1 MGSTQDEINDAIK
14 NGTLDDIRSFA
25 ELHKRRQ
32 NFETQLELLPDIHHR
47 GRLAF
52 DTAIDVNVPESIKA
66 GVPVVFV
73 LQRVLDAIG
82 ALYDENT
89 RRNAESVPE
98 RESTVEHESPVKD
111 ATPSERPDNQNEQPR
126 EQSHKMEEV
135 IESRE
140 LLDFDEPDSAEE
152 QFYASES
159 DYGKP
164 SKGKGKLKRGR
175 KKTKDIEAARIAI
188 AVEARQK
195 RMRLTHST
203 PNSDAKNPKR
213 HLFGLNSELGDTSAT
228 LSPTPSSPTAKSRK
242 TQNSLAAS
250 PRLHTRSRLSAVST
264 ALYASSSTRL
274 MNKQQAENTPSK
286 PPANLPPSIKDSTTP
301 TDPPSLIVKLKTRKP
316 SAPNP
321 IHVSGPNH
329 HPKRRRPP
337 KPYKSAEVVDSD
349 DEGEEI
355 KEEAPAKSIK
365 ETKRATRKSTSK
377 TTSKL
382 KTLVFGRKEEV
393 AVDLNDAVDVETA
406 DPEPISRN
414 GTTRETRQTRS
425 GMTTRGKQPTN
436 LSKAKQDANKPKPP
450 TPSVRKMREKAP
462 VAPRPKRNTTTRSR
476 RSAMFSPFEL
486 FEPPPVETA
495 MPVEENVFSDTWSDT
510 AVLPHSPSPPL
521 IADSPDSRLK
531 SPSSPSSC
539 STKDTPSI
547 TSPTTPTPLAPQTFA
562 PFPPLTPRDLG
573 PFTRGARIALEN
585 ILSDHQSEPLTSLID
600 LIEELDDTRPIVNDW
615 EHVTVMKGGCWVYQV
630 MRDVWEEVVDESD
643 EEEMEVD
650 VNIEELVGRVGG
662 WVDREVERLGGIK
675 EGK

>member
-1 MGSTQDEINDAIK
+1 MDSTQDEINDAIK
-14 NGTLDDIRSFA
+14 NGTLDGIRSFA

-32 NFETQLELLPDIHHR
+32 TFETQLELLPDIHHR

-66 GVPVVFV
+66 GVPVVSV

-98 RESTVEHESPVKD
+98 RESTTEHESLVKD
-111 ATPSERPDNQNEQPR
+111 ATPSQRPDYQNEQPR
-126 EQSHKMEEV
+126 EHSYEMEEV
-135 IESRE
+135 IESSE
-140 LLDFDEPDSAEE
+140 LLDYDEPDSAEE
-152 QFYASES
+152 QLYESES

-195 RMRLTHST
+195 RMRLTHGT

-228 LSPTPSSPTAKSRK
+228 LSPTPSSPTAKSGK
-242 TQNSLAAS
+242 LQNTVAAS
-250 PRLHTRSRLSAVST
+250 SHPRASSRLS
-264 ALYASSSTRL
+264 R
-274 MNKQQAENTPSK
+274 QAESTPSK
-286 PPANLPPSIKDSTTP
+286 PSADLPSPTPDNVNPTNL
-301 TDPPSLIVKLKTRKP
+301 PSLIVKLKTRKP
-316 SAPNP
+316 STPNP
-321 IHVSGPNH
+321 VHVSIPNF
-329 HPKRRRPP
+329 HPKRGRPRNP
-337 KPYKSAEVVDSD
+337 EEKSKRKSKGKYKSGEFVDSD
-349 DEGEEI
+349 DEGEEM
-355 KEEAPAKSIK
+355 ENDAPTDIAQ
-365 ETKRATRKSTSK
+365 ETMRKTRKAAVK
-377 TTSKL
+377 PAAKAMSKL
-382 KTLVFGRKEEV
+382 KTLVFGRKEEETV
-393 AVDLNDAVDVETA
+393 NGDKNADVEMA

-436 LSKAKQDANKPKPP
+436 LSKAKQDARKPKPP
-450 TPSVRKMREKAP
+450 APSVRKMREKAP
-462 VAPRPKRNTTTRSR
+462 VAPRPKRNTTTRPR
-476 RSAMFSPFEL
+476 RGAMSSPFEL
-486 FEPPPVETA
+486 FEPPPAETA
-495 MPVEENVFSDTWSDT
+495 MPAEENVFSDTWSDT
-510 AVLPHSPSPPL
+510 AVIPNSPSPPL
-521 IADSPDSRLK
+521 IADSPDSRPK
-531 SPSSPSSC
+531 SPSSSS
-539 STKDTPSI
+539 KDDTPSI
-547 TSPTTPTPLAPQTFA
+547 ASPTTPIPLAPQTFA
-562 PFPPLTPRDLG
+562 PFPPLTPRDLT

-650 VNIEELVGRVGG
+650 VNIEEVVGRVGG
-662 WVDREVERLGGIK
+662 WVDKEVERLGGNE
-675 EGK
+675 EGE

>member
-14 NGTLDDIRSFA
+14 NGTLDDIKSFA

-66 GVPVVFV
+66 GVPVVSV

-82 ALYDENT
+82 ALYDEST
-89 RRNAESVPE
+89 RRHAESVPE
-98 RESTVEHESPVKD
+98 RESTTEHESLVKD
-111 ATPSERPDNQNEQPR
+111 ATPSQRPDNQIEQPR
-126 EQSHKMEEV
+126 DQSHEMEEV
-135 IESRE
+135 IESSE
-140 LLDFDEPDSAEE
+140 LLDYDEPDSAEE
-152 QFYASES
+152 QFYEAES

-164 SKGKGKLKRGR
+164 SKGKDKLKRGR

-195 RMRLTHST
+195 RMRLTHGT

-242 TQNSLAAS
+242 TQYNLAAS
-250 PRLHTRSRLSAVST
+250 PRLRTRSRLSE
-264 ALYASSSTRL
+264 
-274 MNKQQAENTPSK
+274 QAENTPSK

-321 IHVSGPNH
+321 VHISGPNH

-349 DEGEEI
+349 DEGEEM

-365 ETKRATRKSTSK
+365 ETKRATRKATGK

-382 KTLVFGRKEEV
+382 KTLVFGRKEAET
-393 AVDLNDAVDVETA
+393 VDRDDTVDVEMA
-406 DPEPISRN
+406 DPEPITRN

-436 LSKAKQDANKPKPP
+436 LSKAKQYARKPKPP
-450 TPSVRKMREKAP
+450 APSVKKIREKAP
-462 VAPRPKRNTTTRSR
+462 VAPRPKRNTTTRPR
-476 RSAMFSPFEL
+476 RGAMSSPFEL
-486 FEPPPVETA
+486 FEPPPAETV
-495 MPVEENVFSDTWSDT
+495 MPAEENVFSDTWSDT
-510 AVLPHSPSPPL
+510 AAVLPTSPSPPL
-521 IADSPDSRLK
+521 IANTPDSRPK
-531 SPSSPSSC
+531 SASPPSK
-539 STKDTPSI
+539 TDTPSI
-547 TSPTTPTPLAPQTFA
+547 TSPATPSATTLTPQTFA
-562 PFPPLTPRDLG
+562 PFPPLTPRDLT

-650 VNIEELVGRVGG
+650 VNIEEVVGRVGG
-662 WVDREVERLGGIK
+662 WVDREVGRLGGI
-675 EGK
+675 EEVE

>member
-66 GVPVVFV
+66 GVPVVSV

-89 RRNAESVPE
+89 RRNAEPVPE
-98 RESTVEHESPVKD
+98 RESTAEHEALVKD

-126 EQSHKMEEV
+126 DQSHGMEEV

-140 LLDFDEPDSAEE
+140 LLDYDEPDSAEE
-152 QFYASES
+152 QFYESES

-188 AVEARQK
+188 VVEARQK
-195 RMRLTHST
+195 RMRLTHGT

-228 LSPTPSSPTAKSRK
+228 LSPTPSSPTAKSGK
-242 TQNSLAAS
+242 LQNTVAAS
-250 PRLHTRSRLSAVST
+250 SHPRASSRLS
-264 ALYASSSTRL
+264 RL
-274 MNKQQAENTPSK
+274 TDKQQAEGTPSK
-286 PPANLPPSIKDSTTP
+286 PSADLPSPTPDNVSPTNL
-301 TDPPSLIVKLKTRKP
+301 PSLIVKLKTRKP
-316 SAPNP
+316 STPNP
-321 IHVSGPNH
+321 VHVSRPNH

-349 DEGEEI
+349 DEGEEM

-365 ETKRATRKSTSK
+365 ETKRATRKATSK

-393 AVDLNDAVDVETA
+393 AVDGDKDADVQMA

-436 LSKAKQDANKPKPP
+436 ISKAKQDARKPKPP

-462 VAPRPKRNTTTRSR
+462 VAPRPKRNTTTRPR
-476 RSAMFSPFEL
+476 RGAMSSPFEL
-486 FEPPPVETA
+486 FEPPPAETA
-495 MPVEENVFSDTWSDT
+495 MPAEENVFSDTWSDT
-510 AVLPHSPSPPL
+510 AVLPNSPSPPL
-521 IADSPDSRLK
+521 IANPPDSRPK
-531 SPSSPSSC
+531 SSSSPSK
-539 STKDTPSI
+539 TDTPSI
-547 TSPTTPTPLAPQTFA
+547 TSPITLTPLAPQTFA
-562 PFPPLTPRDLG
+562 PFPPLTPRDLT

-650 VNIEELVGRVGG
+650 VNIDEIVGRVGG
-662 WVDREVERLGGIK
+662 WVDREVGRLGGIE
-675 EGK
+675 EGG

>member
-1 MGSTQDEINDAIK
+1 MGSTQDEINNAIK

-66 GVPVVFV
+66 GVPVVSV
-73 LQRVLDAIG
+73 LQRVLDVIG

-98 RESTVEHESPVKD
+98 RESTTEHESLVKD
-111 ATPSERPDNQNEQPR
+111 AIPSQRPDNQNEQPR
-126 EQSHKMEEV
+126 EQSHEMEEV
-135 IESRE
+135 IESSE
-140 LLDFDEPDSAEE
+140 LLDYDEPDSAEE
-152 QFYASES
+152 QFYESES

-195 RMRLTHST
+195 RMRLTHGT

-228 LSPTPSSPTAKSRK
+228 LSPTPSSSTAKSGK
-242 TQNSLAAS
+242 LQNTVAAS
-250 PRLHTRSRLSAVST
+250 SHPRASSRLS
-264 ALYASSSTRL
+264 R
-274 MNKQQAENTPSK
+274 QAESTPSK
-286 PPANLPPSIKDSTTP
+286 PSADLPSPTP
-301 TDPPSLIVKLKTRKP
+301 DNDRPSLIVKLKTRKP
-316 SAPNP
+316 SAPSSV
-321 IHVSGPNH
+321 HVSTPNFY
-329 HPKRRRPP
+329 PKRGRPRNPEGKSKGKP
-337 KPYKSAEVVDSD
+337 KGKYKSAEFVDSD
-349 DEGEEI
+349 DEGEEMKNDALTDI
-355 KEEAPAKSIK
+355 AQ
-365 ETKRATRKSTSK
+365 ETMRKTRKAAPKPATK
-377 TTSKL
+377 AMSKL
-382 KTLVFGRKEEV
+382 KTLVFGRKEGV
-393 AVDLNDAVDVETA
+393 AVDGDKNADVEMA

-425 GMTTRGKQPTN
+425 GMTTRGKQHTN
-436 LSKAKQDANKPKPP
+436 ISKAKQDARKPKPP
-450 TPSVRKMREKAP
+450 APSVRKMREKGP
-462 VAPRPKRNTTTRSR
+462 VAPRPKRNTTTRPR
-476 RSAMFSPFEL
+476 RGAMSSPFEL
-486 FEPPPVETA
+486 FEPPRAETA
-495 MPVEENVFSDTWSDT
+495 MPAEENVFSDTWSDT
-510 AVLPHSPSPPL
+510 AVLPNSPSPPL
-521 IADSPDSRLK
+521 IADSPDSRPK
-531 SPSSPSSC
+531 SPSSPS
-539 STKDTPSI
+539 KNDTPSI
-547 TSPTTPTPLAPQTFA
+547 TSPTTPTALAPPTFA
-562 PFPPLTPRDLG
+562 PFPPLTPRDLT

-650 VNIEELVGRVGG
+650 VNIEEVVGRVGG
-662 WVDREVERLGGIK
+662 WVDREVGRLGGIE
-675 EGK
+675 EGE

>member
-1 MGSTQDEINDAIK
+1 MGHLT
-14 NGTLDDIRSFA
+14 TLGASQK
-25 ELHKRRQ
+25 LHKRRQ

-66 GVPVVFV
+66 GVPVVSV

-98 RESTVEHESPVKD
+98 RESTTEHESLVKD
-111 ATPSERPDNQNEQPR
+111 ATPSQRPDNQNEQPR
-126 EQSHKMEEV
+126 EQSHEMEES
-135 IESRE
+135 IKSRE
-140 LLDFDEPDSAEE
+140 LLDYDEPDSAEE
-152 QFYASES
+152 QFYESES

-195 RMRLTHST
+195 RMRLTHGT

-228 LSPTPSSPTAKSRK
+228 LSPTPSSPTAKGRK
-242 TQNSLAAS
+242 SQNTVAAS
-250 PRLHTRSRLSAVST
+250 SHPRASSRLS
-264 ALYASSSTRL
+264 R
-274 MNKQQAENTPSK
+274 QAENTPSK
-286 PPANLPPSIKDSTTP
+286 PSADLPSPTPDNVNPTNL
-301 TDPPSLIVKLKTRKP
+301 PSLIVKLKTRRP

-321 IHVSGPNH
+321 VHIPIPNF
-329 HPKRRRPP
+329 HPKRGRPRNP
-337 KPYKSAEVVDSD
+337 EGKSIGKSKGKYKSAEFVDSD
-349 DEGEEI
+349 DEGEEM
-355 KEEAPAKSIK
+355 ENDAPTDIIAP
-365 ETKRATRKSTSK
+365 ETMRKTRKAAAK
-377 TTSKL
+377 PAAKATSKL
-382 KTLVFGRKEEV
+382 KTLVFGRKEEE
-393 AVDLNDAVDVETA
+393 AVGLDKDADVEMA

-436 LSKAKQDANKPKPP
+436 LSKAKQDARKPKPP
-450 TPSVRKMREKAP
+450 TPSVRKMREKSP
-462 VAPRPKRNTTTRSR
+462 VAPQPKRNTTTRPR
-476 RSAMFSPFEL
+476 RGAMSSPFEL
-486 FEPPPVETA
+486 FEPPPAETA
-495 MPVEENVFSDTWSDT
+495 MPAEENVFSDTWSET
-510 AVLPHSPSPPL
+510 AVLPNSPSPPL
-521 IADSPDSRLK
+521 IADSPDSRPV
-531 SPSSPSSC
+531 SPSSPSN
-539 STKDTPSI
+539 TDTPSI

-562 PFPPLTPRDLG
+562 PFPPLTPRDLT

-630 MRDVWEEVVDESD
+630 MRDVWEEVVDGSD

-650 VNIEELVGRVGG
+650 VNIEEVVGRVGR
-662 WVDREVERLGGIK
+662 WVDREVGRLGGIE

>member
-1 MGSTQDEINDAIK
+1 MGSTQEEINDAIQ

-52 DTAIDVNVPESIKA
+52 DTAIDVDVPESIKA
-66 GVPVVFV
+66 GVPVVSI

-98 RESTVEHESPVKD
+98 RESTAEHESLVKD
-111 ATPSERPDNQNEQPR
+111 ATPLEQPDNQNEQPR
-126 EQSHKMEEV
+126 EQSHEMEEV

-140 LLDFDEPDSAEE
+140 LLEYDELDSSEE
-152 QFYASES
+152 QIYESES

-195 RMRLTHST
+195 RMRLTHGT

-228 LSPTPSSPTAKSRK
+228 LSPTPSSPTAKSGK
-242 TQNSLAAS
+242 LQNTVAAS
-250 PRLHTRSRLSAVST
+250 LHPRASSRLSRQT
-264 ALYASSSTRL
+264 
-274 MNKQQAENTPSK
+274 ENTPSK
-286 PPANLPPSIKDSTTP
+286 PSADLPSPTPDNVNPTNL
-301 TDPPSLIVKLKTRKP
+301 PSLIVKLKTRRP

-321 IHVSGPNH
+321 VQIPIPNF
-329 HPKRRRPP
+329 HPKRGRPRNP
-337 KPYKSAEVVDSD
+337 EGKSRGKSKGKYKSAEFVDSD
-349 DEGEEI
+349 DEGEEM
-355 KEEAPAKSIK
+355 ENDAPTDIIAP
-365 ETKRATRKSTSK
+365 ETMRKTRKAAAKPATK
-377 TTSKL
+377 ATSKL
-382 KTLVFGRKEEV
+382 KILVFGRKEETV
-393 AVDLNDAVDVETA
+393 GSDKDADVEMA

-414 GTTRETRQTRS
+414 GTTREPRQTRS

-436 LSKAKQDANKPKPP
+436 ISKAQQDARKPKPP
-450 TPSVRKMREKAP
+450 TPSVKKMREKAP
-462 VAPRPKRNTTTRSR
+462 VAPRPKRNTTTRPR
-476 RSAMFSPFEL
+476 RGAMSSPFEL
-486 FEPPPVETA
+486 FEPPPAETA
-495 MPVEENVFSDTWSDT
+495 MPAEENVFSDTWSET
-510 AVLPHSPSPPL
+510 AVVPNSPSPPL
-521 IADSPDSRLK
+521 IADSPDSRPV
-531 SPSSPSSC
+531 SPSSPS
-539 STKDTPSI
+539 KNDTPSI
-547 TSPTTPTPLAPQTFA
+547 TSPTTPTAVAPQTFA
-562 PFPPLTPRDLG
+562 PFPPLTPRDLT

-585 ILSDHQSEPLTSLID
+585 ILSDHQTEPLTSLID

-630 MRDVWEEVVDESD
+630 MRDVWEEIVDESD

-650 VNIEELVGRVGG
+650 VNIEEVVGRVGG
-662 WVDREVERLGGIK
+662 WVDREVGRLGGIE
-675 EGK
+675 EGE

>member
-66 GVPVVFV
+66 GVPVVSV
-73 LQRVLDAIG
+73 LQRVLDVIG

-89 RRNAESVPE
+89 RRNAELVPE
-98 RESTVEHESPVKD
+98 RESTTEHESLVKD
-111 ATPSERPDNQNEQPR
+111 ATPSQQPDNQNEQPH
-126 EQSHKMEEV
+126 EQSHEMEEV
-135 IESRE
+135 IESSE
-140 LLDFDEPDSAEE
+140 LLEYDEPDSAEE
-152 QFYASES
+152 QFYESES

-195 RMRLTHST
+195 RMRLTHGT

-213 HLFGLNSELGDTSAT
+213 HLFGLNSELGDTSAG

-242 TQNSLAAS
+242 TPNSLAAS
-250 PRLHTRSRLSAVST
+250 PRLHTRSRLSA
-264 ALYASSSTRL
+264 
-274 MNKQQAENTPSK
+274 QAENTPSK

-316 SAPNP
+316 STHNP
-321 IHVSGPNH
+321 VHVSGPNH

-349 DEGEEI
+349 EEGEEM

-365 ETKRATRKSTSK
+365 ETKRATRKATGK

-393 AVDLNDAVDVETA
+393 AVDGDKDADVEKA

-425 GMTTRGKQPTN
+425 GMTTGGKQPTN
-436 LSKAKQDANKPKPP
+436 LSKAKQDAKKPKTPA
-450 TPSVRKMREKAP
+450 PSVKKMREKAP
-462 VAPRPKRNTTTRSR
+462 VAPRPKRNTTTRPR
-476 RSAMFSPFEL
+476 RGAMSSPFEL
-486 FEPPPVETA
+486 FEPPPAKTA
-495 MPVEENVFSDTWSDT
+495 MPAEENVLSDTWSDT
-510 AVLPHSPSPPL
+510 AVLPTSPSPPL
-521 IADSPDSRLK
+521 IANPPDSRPK
-531 SPSSPSSC
+531 P
-539 STKDTPSI
+539 
-547 TSPTTPTPLAPQTFA
+547 PTTPTSLAPQTFA
-562 PFPPLTPRDLG
+562 PFPPLTPRDLT

-650 VNIEELVGRVGG
+650 VNIEEVVGRVGG
-662 WVDREVERLGGIK
+662 WVDREVGRLGGIE
-675 EGK
+675 EGE

>member
-66 GVPVVFV
+66 GVPVVSV
-73 LQRVLDAIG
+73 VQRVLDAIG

-98 RESTVEHESPVKD
+98 RESTAEHESLVKD
-111 ATPSERPDNQNEQPR
+111 ATPSQRPDNQNEQPR
-126 EQSHKMEEV
+126 EQSHEMEEV

-140 LLDFDEPDSAEE
+140 LLDYDEPDSAEE
-152 QFYASES
+152 QFYESES

-195 RMRLTHST
+195 RMRLTHGT

-242 TQNSLAAS
+242 TQNNLAAS
-250 PRLHTRSRLSAVST
+250 PRLRTRSRLSEVGT
-264 ALYASSSTRL
+264 PLLSSSPIKL

-286 PPANLPPSIKDSTTP
+286 PPANLPPSMKDSTTP

-321 IHVSGPNH
+321 VHVSGPNH

-349 DEGEEI
+349 DEGEEM

-365 ETKRATRKSTSK
+365 ETKRATRKATGK
-377 TTSKL
+377 ITSKL

-393 AVDLNDAVDVETA
+393 AVDRDDAVDVETA

-414 GTTRETRQTRS
+414 GTTREPRQTRS

-450 TPSVRKMREKAP
+450 APSVAKVAKKAP
-462 VAPRPKRNTTTRSR
+462 VAPQPKRNTTTRPR
-476 RSAMFSPFEL
+476 RGAMSSPFEL
-486 FEPPPVETA
+486 FEPPPAETA
-495 MPVEENVFSDTWSDT
+495 MPAEENVFSDTWSDT
-510 AVLPHSPSPPL
+510 AVVPNSPSPPL
-521 IADSPDSRLK
+521 IANTPDSRPV
-531 SPSSPSSC
+531 SPSSPSK
-539 STKDTPSI
+539 TETPSI
-547 TSPTTPTPLAPQTFA
+547 ASPTILTPLAPQTFA
-562 PFPPLTPRDLG
+562 PFPPLTPRDLT

-650 VNIEELVGRVGG
+650 VNIEEVVGRVGV
-662 WVDREVERLGGIK
+662 WVDREVGRLGGIE
-675 EGK
+675 EGE

>member
-32 NFETQLELLPDIHHR
+32 SFETQLELLPDIHHR

-66 GVPVVFV
+66 GVPVVSV
-73 LQRVLDAIG
+73 LQRVLDVIG

-98 RESTVEHESPVKD
+98 RESTTERESLVKD

-126 EQSHKMEEV
+126 EQSHEMEEV

-140 LLDFDEPDSAEE
+140 LSDYDEPDSAEE
-152 QFYASES
+152 QFYESES

-195 RMRLTHST
+195 RMRLTHGT

-242 TQNSLAAS
+242 LQNTVAAS
-250 PRLHTRSRLSAVST
+250 PSLRTRSRLSE
-264 ALYASSSTRL
+264 
-274 MNKQQAENTPSK
+274 QAESKSSK
-286 PPANLPPSIKDSTTP
+286 PPAYLPSSVSDSTTA

-321 IHVSGPNH
+321 VHVSGPNH

-349 DEGEEI
+349 DDGEEM

-365 ETKRATRKSTSK
+365 ETKRATRKATGKS
-377 TTSKL
+377 TSKL
-382 KTLVFGRKEEV
+382 KTLVFGRREEV
-393 AVDLNDAVDVETA
+393 AVDGDKDADVGMA

-436 LSKAKQDANKPKPP
+436 ISKAKQDARKPKQP
-450 TPSVRKMREKAP
+450 TPSVKKMREKAP
-462 VAPRPKRNTTTRSR
+462 VAPQPKRNTTTRPR
-476 RSAMFSPFEL
+476 RGAMSSPFEL
-486 FEPPPVETA
+486 FEPPPAETA
-495 MPVEENVFSDTWSDT
+495 MPAEEHVFSDTWSDT
-510 AVLPHSPSPPL
+510 AVVPNSPSPPL
-521 IADSPDSRLK
+521 IADPPDSRPK
-531 SPSSPSSC
+531 SPSSPSK
-539 STKDTPSI
+539 TDTPSVA
-547 TSPTTPTPLAPQTFA
+547 SPTTPSKTPLAPQTFA
-562 PFPPLTPRDLG
+562 PFPPLTPRDLT

-650 VNIEELVGRVGG
+650 VNIEEVVGRVEG
-662 WVDREVERLGGIK
+662 WVDREVGRLGGIE
-675 EGK
+675 EGE

>member
-14 NGTLDDIRSFA
+14 NGTLDDIKSFA

-66 GVPVVFV
+66 GVPVVSV
-73 LQRVLDAIG
+73 LQRVLDVVG

-98 RESTVEHESPVKD
+98 RERTTEHESLVKD
-111 ATPSERPDNQNEQPR
+111 ATPSQRPDNQNEQPR
-126 EQSHKMEEV
+126 EQSHEMEEV
-135 IESRE
+135 IESNE
-140 LLDFDEPDSAEE
+140 LIDYDEPDSAEE
-152 QFYASES
+152 QFYESES

-195 RMRLTHST
+195 RMRLTHGT

-242 TQNSLAAS
+242 TQNNLAAS
-250 PRLHTRSRLSAVST
+250 PRLRTRSRLSEVGT
-264 ALYASSSTRL
+264 PLLSSSPTKL
-274 MNKQQAENTPSK
+274 MNKQQAESTSSK
-286 PPANLPPSIKDSTTP
+286 PPVYLPSSVSDSTTA

-321 IHVSGPNH
+321 VHVSGPNH

-349 DEGEEI
+349 DEGEEM

-365 ETKRATRKSTSK
+365 ETKRATRKATGK

-393 AVDLNDAVDVETA
+393 AVDGDKDADDEVA
-406 DPEPISRN
+406 DPETMTRN

-425 GMTTRGKQPTN
+425 GMTARGKQPTN

-450 TPSVRKMREKAP
+450 VPSVRKMREKAP
-462 VAPRPKRNTTTRSR
+462 VAPRPKRNTTTRPR
-476 RSAMFSPFEL
+476 RGAMSSPFEL
-486 FEPPPVETA
+486 FEPPPAETA
-495 MPVEENVFSDTWSDT
+495 MPAEENVFSDTWSDT
-510 AVLPHSPSPPL
+510 AVLPDSPSPLL
-521 IADSPDSRLK
+521 IANTPDSRPK
-531 SPSSPSSC
+531 SASSPS
-539 STKDTPSI
+539 KNDTPSI
-547 TSPTTPTPLAPQTFA
+547 ASPTTPSTTPLASQTFA
-562 PFPPLTPRDLG
+562 PFPPLTPRDLT

-650 VNIEELVGRVGG
+650 VNIEEVVGRVGR
-662 WVDREVERLGGIK
+662 WVDREVGRLGGSE
-675 EGK
+675 EGE